1 MMIRTSNGGMAKR
14 RRKEKIFYWAILALP
29 ILQFCIF
36 YIGVNFNSILLSFQS
51 IEINPE
57 NGKYIYSWVQLE
69 NFKHSINLL
78 FNEYELTQSFKNS
91 IIAYLV
97 GLITGTVP
105 SLLFSYYIYKKG
117 WFGGVFK
124 VILFLPSIVSSVT
137 MVIVFKYF
145 VENAYPELVQILFDK
160 QVEGLL
166 ANPNTTFGTLLLY
179 SIWAGFGGGI
189 LMYLGAMNSISE
201 SVVEAAQ
208 IDGITPLKEFF
219 YITFPLIYPTFV
231 TFFVAGLAGIFSNQL
246 NLYTFFGVGASKEHY
261 LYGYYMFLHTSYGMT
276 SYPHVA
282 SLGLLFTLVLAPITF
297 LVRWVLN
304 KVGPS
309 VD

>member
-1 MMIRTSNGGMAKR
+1 MMEKIKNGGIAKR
-14 RRKEKIFYWAILALP
+14 RRQEKVFYWLILALP
-29 ILQFCIF
+29 LLQFCIF
-36 YIGVNFNSILLSFQS
+36 YIGVNFNSVLLSFQK
-51 IEINPE
+51 IEKSAID
-57 NGKYIYSWVQLE
+57 GKFIYSWVGLE
-69 NFKHSINLL
+69 NFKYSLSQLL
-78 FNEYELTQSFKNS
+78 NEYELIQSFKNS
-91 IIAYLV
+91 IKAYVV
-97 GLITGTVP
+97 GLVFGTGA

-117 WFGGVFK
+117 WLSGAFK

-145 VENAYPELVQILFDK
+145 VENAYPELMKILFNK
-160 QVEGLL
+160 EVEGLL
-166 ANPNTTFGTLLLY
+166 ANPATAFGTLLLY
-179 SIWAGFGGGI
+179 SVWAGFGGGI

-219 YITFPLIYPTFV
+219 HITFPLIYPTFV
-231 TFFVAGLAGIFSNQL
+231 TLFVAGLAGIFSNQL
-246 NLYTFFGVGASKEHY
+246 NLYTFFGEGASKQYY

-282 SLGLLFTLVLAPITF
+282 SMGIIFTLILAPIIF
-297 LVRWVLN
+297 FVRWLLN
-304 KVGPS
+304 KIGPS